1 MVLAWRTVQRL
12 AIAVFW
18 VLEFPLALAQEVAP
32 DALVKRISDEVIAAI
47 RQDKE
52 LQAGNPAK
60 IHALVEA
67 KVLPHFDSRR
77 ATQLA
82 MGANWRRATPEQ
94 QEELVR
100 EFRTLLVR
108 TYSGALANYRDQVIE
123 LRPTSVVP
131 GDTEAT
137 VRSVVRQSGAEPIA
151 IEYDMAKSESGWRVF
166 DVRVGGIS
174 LVANYRTA
182 FAEEVRNRG
191 IEGLISLLSNKN
203 RQGGVKPAAL
213 TRM

>member
-1 MVLAWRTVQRL
+1 MLLAMRTAQRF
-12 AIAVFW
+12 AIALFW
-18 VLEFPLALAQEVAP
+18 VLEFPLALAQELAP

-67 KVLPHFDSRR
+67 KVLPHFDFRR

-123 LRPTSVVP
+123 FRPTRVQP

-151 IEYDMAKSESGWRVF
+151 IEYDMAKSESGWKVF

-191 IEGLISLLSNKN
+191 IEGLIGLLSNKN